1 MHDATPAPEARHVPF
16 KQEGW
21 GSAALVILLVLAC
34 IAWATYV
41 HKTTYL
47 HPTDVHMQVHGER
60 NADGAQE

>member
-1 MHDATPAPEARHVPF
+1 
-16 KQEGW
+16 
-21 GSAALVILLVLAC
+21 VILLVLAC

>member
-1 MHDATPAPEARHVPF
+1 MHDATPAPAARHVPF

-34 IAWATYV
+34 ITWATYV

-60 NADGAQE
+60 DVGPSHE